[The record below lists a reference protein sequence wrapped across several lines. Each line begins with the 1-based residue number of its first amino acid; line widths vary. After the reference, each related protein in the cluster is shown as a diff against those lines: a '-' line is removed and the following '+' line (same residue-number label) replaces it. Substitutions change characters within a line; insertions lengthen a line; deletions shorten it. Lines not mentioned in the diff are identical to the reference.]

1 MELDDW
7 KVRNVTNVK
16 TLMDEYDGPRRLEE
30 SEVEKYLG
38 DLISHDGSNTKNIL
52 ARKAKG
58 AGIVDQ
64 IMGKLKGTVY
74 GPYYFEVGLILRE
87 SMLINGIL
95 TNAEAWYGLSDCEME
110 LLEQVDEN
118 FLRIF
123 LEVGRGC
130 PKEML
135 YLETGTIPMRFIIFK
150 RRIMCLHYSLNES
163 ENSLVNKFLKT
174 QMEKPSTNDW
184 INFIM
189 KDLDLLEIS
198 LSYYEIRVLSTAQ
211 FKNLVDKST
220 VKKALDTVP

>member
-1 MELDDW
+1 M
-7 KVRNVTNVK
+7 
-16 TLMDEYDGPRRLEE
+16 
-30 SEVEKYLG
+30 
-38 DLISHDGSNTKNIL
+38 

-64 IMGKLKGTVY
+64 IMGKLRGTVY

-130 PKEML
+130 SKEML
-135 YLETGTIPMRFIIFK
+135 YLETGTIPIRFIIFK
-150 RRIMCLHYSLNES
+150 RRIMFLHYLLIES

-174 QMEKPSTNDW
+174 
-184 INFIM
+184 
-189 KDLDLLEIS
+189 
-198 LSYYEIRVLSTAQ
+198 
-211 FKNLVDKST
+211 
-220 VKKALDTVP
+220 